1 MILKNLSK
9 RKEVLEV
16 ERKPFMQKTAGK
28 MCVLATAVV
37 FAGSL
42 FNCLQPPKNFIN
54 PNVSVDDYFTIAHAG
69 GGMRNSKGTF
79 LRYLNCEESFYN
91 YYENGTRMFEYDLVF
106 TLDGNLVGTHKFEYL
121 KGYSFDRRIS
131 YEDYLETKIAGEFT
145 GITSDKILDLIKN
158 YPDAKFIL
166 DTKEKYE
173 MGVYKEFIKQANEKN
188 IDISKNVIPL
198 VTSREMLEEIEKT
211 YQFDEYMF
219 SVYKNFENTKEI
231 LKIVNKAPKIKY
243 LHIFP
248 IDIYRL
254 DISSINKAG
263 IRVFAHMDNEDVFST
278 PISFGC
284 SGIFTDNITE
294 NEFKETRLN
303 KIKNKFGLV
312 EEETSFQIKET
323 KSPQFAN

>member
-1 MILKNLSK
+1 MQKLKEK
-9 RKEVLEV
+9 IVLEL
-16 ERKPFMQKTAGK
+16 EKKPFMQKKAGK
-28 MCVLATAVV
+28 LCLIATAVV
-37 FAGSL
+37 FAGSIL
-42 FNCLQPPKNFIN
+42 GGLQPPKEFSNE
-54 PNVSVDDYFTIAHAG
+54 NVSLEDYFTIAHAG
-69 GGMRNSKGTF
+69 GGMKNSKGTF

-121 KGYSFDRRIS
+121 KGYSFDKRIS
-131 YEDYLETKIAGEFT
+131 YEDYIETKIAGEFT
-145 GITSDKILDLIKN
+145 GITSSRILQLIEN

-188 IDISKNVIPL
+188 INISKNVIPL

-231 LKIVNKAPKIKY
+231 LKIAKNCPKIKY

-248 IDIYRL
+248 IDLYRL
-254 DISSINKAG
+254 DLSLINKAG
-263 IRVFAHMDNEDVFST
+263 IRVFAHMDKEDIFSI

-294 NEFKETRLN
+294 NQFKETRLN

-312 EEETSFQIKET
+312 EEETSYQIKEA